1 MLVVCVHSPVQLQP
15 PSSKASQPVF
25 GRQCTVLSRARS
37 LQLQRSVHKV
47 GSMHDWSESAVQ
59 RPAGLRHPLLCA
71 LQPLHTGSA
80 WPWVVPLCG
89 TLQCRRSGSATT
101 CNVRHSGDAM
111 NTTTAHERQAAH
123 RAENACCLLP
133 AG

>member
-59 RPAGLRHPLLCA
+59 RPAGLRHPLLRLA
-71 LQPLHTGSA
+71 APPHRQRMAMG
-80 WPWVVPLCG
+80 G
-89 TLQCRRSGSATT
+89 TF
-101 CNVRHSGDAM
+101 VRHAAVPAIGLS
-111 NTTTAHERQAAH
+111 NYVQRTAQRGCDEHDD
-123 RAENACCLLP
+123 
-133 AG
+133 GS